1 MSEYIERNLLIK
13 RRHGCNRKCSECD
26 FAQDGDSWCQGEL
39 FVVDVLAIPAADVV
53 SRGAYDQCDWER
65 VVALTQLKE
74 IGKGLGE
81 RMDDVRPVVR
91 CRDCVNY
98 GEMLSGYDHRL
109 ICHKFA
115 LTTKPN
121 FYCACG
127 ERRNCGARMKQEVGE
142 T

>member
-1 MSEYIERNLLIK
+1 MAEYIERGKLK
-13 RRHGCNRKCSECD
+13 EV
-26 FAQDGDSWCQGEL
+26 FEEDGHLSAYVEEMIDS
-39 FVVDVLAIPAADVV
+39 IPAADVV